1 MSVGSRG
8 SLRVGKLYN
17 FSLHACVSTVLASC
31 TTRAVILFFF
41 SQFTENIFLPKSCYC
56 PCSRCMCFLRTFW
69 PVILWTRGSLRFCV
83 HWWGTQRVQIPFC
96 TTLLVISTLLP
107 FWLLLL
113 AGAAGSPQPKLRSG
127 LLFFVCTVETPL
139 LVCWYWEFGK
149 QPRAELW
156 GGRAPSAN
164 LEKNFKCF
172 FSKYQYSACPYTC

>member
-8 SLRVGKLYN
+8 SLRVGKLYD
-17 FSLHACVSTVLASC
+17 FSLHVCVSMMLSSC
-31 TTRAVILFFF
+31 TTRAVILLFFF
-41 SQFTENIFLPKSCYC
+41 PQFTENIFLPKSCHC
-56 PCSRCMCFLRTFW
+56 PCSRCMCFPRTFW
-69 PVILWTRGSLRFCV
+69 PVILWTRGSLRFAFADEE
-83 HWWGTQRVQIPFC
+83 HKQRVWLQI
-96 TTLLVISTLLP
+96 P

-164 LEKNFKCF
+164 PEKNFKCF

>member
-1 MSVGSRG
+1 MS
-8 SLRVGKLYN
+8 
-17 FSLHACVSTVLASC
+17 ACQWVAVEAWGLVNC
-31 TTRAVILFFF
+31 TISVCMCVYRWCCPPVPPEQLFCFFFF
-41 SQFTENIFLPKSCYC
+41 SSIHWKHLPSKVMPLSVFKVHVFPKNILASN
-56 PCSRCMCFLRTFW
+56 
-69 PVILWTRGSLRFCV
+69 SLNQGVSQICIR
-83 HWWGTQRVQIPFC
+83 WWGTQRVWLQI
-96 TTLLVISTLLP
+96 P

-164 LEKNFKCF
+164 PEKNFKCF

>member
-8 SLRVGKLYN
+8 SLRVGKLYD
-17 FSLHACVSTVLASC
+17 FSLHVCVSMMLSSC
-31 TTRAVILFFF
+31 TTRAVILLFFF
-41 SQFTENIFLPKSCYC
+41 FPQFTENIFLPKSCHC
-56 PCSRCMCFLRTFW
+56 PCSRCMCFPRTFW
-69 PVILWTRGSLRFCV
+69 PVILWTRGSLRFAFADEE
-83 HWWGTQRVQIPFC
+83 HKQRVWLQI
-96 TTLLVISTLLP
+96 P

-164 LEKNFKCF
+164 PEKNFKCF